1 MTEWKTRRFWT
12 EVDIEATEGGFLVM
26 LDGAPAGTPA
36 GNRLALPS
44 NELADSVA
52 DEWRRQ
58 PADVD
63 KELMPRTLLANT
75 AIDRIPNSREDVVS
89 SISRFAESDLL
100 CHRAA
105 GPAELA
111 ARQENGWGPVLVW
124 ARNRFGTELKTGA
137 GVMPIHQD
145 ARTLEL
151 LRNEVRSRT
160 RFELAALSEIVTLT
174 GSLLLGLAVLHSR
187 LQPEICWNLS
197 IMDEIFQSELWGVDA
212 EAAEVQ
218 HRRREAFLIAC
229 EFAALSGPDE

>member
-12 EVDIEATEGGFLVM
+12 EVDVVATEGGYLVM

-44 NELADSVA
+44 IELADSVA

-58 PADVD
+58 SADVE
-63 KELMPRTLLANT
+63 KGLMPRTLLANT
-75 AIDRIPNSREDVVS
+75 AIDRIPQAREDVVS
-89 SISRFAESDLL
+89 SISRYAESELL
-100 CHRAA
+100 CHRAV

-111 ARQENGWGPVLVW
+111 ARQENGWGPILVW
-124 ARNRFGTELKTGA
+124 ARNRFGAELNAGS

-197 IMDEIFQSELWGVDA
+197 IMDEVFQSELWGVDT
-212 EAAEVQ
+212 EASEVQ
-218 HRRREAFLIAC
+218 RRRREGFLIAC
-229 EFAALSGPDE
+229 EFAAFSKSGG